1 MRYAALSALFALSP
15 CAAQSVEPA
24 AACAALTAPIQA
36 GAIGLPTNGATIES
50 AKLVAPSALEVRPK
64 VPFGPPPPEVAIAP
78 ALPEHCQVIG
88 AIAPVDLK
96 APPIR
101 FQVNLPTQW
110 NGNSLQYGGGGF
122 NGVLING
129 LALTPSARPDR
140 PAPLARGYVTYG
152 TDSGH
157 QNAPNTPL
165 QAFALNDEALVNFA
179 HASYKKVR

>member
-15 CAAQSVEPA
+15 CAAQSVDPA

-36 GAIGLPTNGATIES
+36 GAIGLPTNGAAIES

-122 NGVLING
+122 NGVLITG
-129 LALTPSARPDR
+129 LALPPSARPDR

-165 QAFALNDEALVNFA
+165 QAFALNDE
-179 HASYKKVR
+179 